1 MSGLFD
7 PERAPQGWL
16 NQLILPTRDFILVID
31 PHCLEDLLK
40 PRLRGALRLIADLMG
55 LTPPVKISLILP
67 EYLATGPQR
76 NLAGREEPVGS
87 NRWNLASRTDEAQ
100 RAPTETLI
108 EASNRKVAG
117 ANSAA
122 VYMPS
127 RHRRPAW
134 TEGEVVGP

>member
-1 MSGLFD
+1 MLFPAPRGVLLSGCLRSDYLPFG
-7 PERAPQGWL
+7 PRGSTVSGRHVYGRAIGAG
-16 NQLILPTRDFILVID
+16 DFSIRRF
-31 PHCLEDLLK
+31 LLK

-100 RAPTETLI
+100 RALTETL
-108 EASNRKVAG
+108 
-117 ANSAA
+117 
-122 VYMPS
+122 
-127 RHRRPAW
+127 
-134 TEGEVVGP
+134 

>member
-40 PRLRGALRLIADLMG
+40 PRLRGALRLIAEG

-76 NLAGREEPVGS
+76 NLAGREGPVGS
-87 NRWNLASRTDEAQ
+87 APGSHPGRPGVGR
-100 RAPTETLI
+100 RAE
-108 EASNRKVAG
+108 V
-117 ANSAA
+117 
-122 VYMPS
+122 
-127 RHRRPAW
+127 HRNGCGR
-134 TEGEVVGP
+134 V